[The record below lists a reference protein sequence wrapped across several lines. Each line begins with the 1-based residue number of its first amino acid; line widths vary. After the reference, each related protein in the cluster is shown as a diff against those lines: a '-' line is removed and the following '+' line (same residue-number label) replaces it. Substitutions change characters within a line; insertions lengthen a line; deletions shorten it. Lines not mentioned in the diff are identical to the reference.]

1 MNFVFNVWFVY
12 ICDKECVLCFI
23 NGKGVIK
30 KVVLVFV
37 FGEYFECFLINYFFV
52 DFWLG
57 EIIVNGLF
65 VYYFNEKWFLLIEN
79 DDVLEGLFDDCLC
92 VFYDLENE
100 LIGSMLID
108 L

>member
-12 ICDKECVLCFI
+12 IRDKECVLCFI

-30 KVVLVFV
+30 KAALVFV
-37 FGEYFECFLINYFFV
+37 FGEYFERFLINYFFA

-57 EIIVNGLF
+57 EIIVNGSF

-79 DDVLEGLFDDCLC
+79 DDVLEGLFDDRLRA
-92 VFYDLENE
+92 FYDSENE